1 MAKSRESAEKKTV
14 KKSTA
19 PSKKAA
25 SKANGKAASK
35 NTGEKKAA
43 AAKTKTE
50 SNAKKSTTKKAAVTK
65 TSKDAEPKKTASKT
79 ATTKKTAVTKTKRKD
94 DVSRQIEESNHEI
107 YALLKNNSQSNLYDQ
122 QPVNNP
128 QEDAKKKRIRNIAGA
143 SAVLIA
149 IIFGLIFL
157 IRGCVNSSQSQNKER
172 QNIIR
177 LAEKYMEKEQYDS
190 AMDLLNTLL
199 IQDPEDKEVNELLD
213 KLIELKAAQ
222 ERANAANFT
231 VINGQTGPGSYDIN
245 IDTSAF
251 KETFDSMSR
260 ELNAANEANAK
271 NQEQLNRLLEAQRQ
285 EEKERQAQAQAL
297 EQQKKA
303 EEEELAKQNKKVQA
317 EIQKVN
323 ELIQQGNSKLNAGN
337 QQDALKK
344 YKEAVACL
352 PISQGEPKFS
362 GAKYAEIASN
372 LYEAAEREKIPDA
385 KAVLMQNAVTY
396 AQKAVEKD
404 PANAKAHFILAMNA
418 ENSKDAA
425 TAENEL
431 ELAVKNDPNNYLY
444 YYYLGRRQQINK
456 KYSQARSSYTS
467 SIKLNPSSSETEK
480 DIHAS
485 SYFNLGLTCN
495 RISLPKDAL
504 AAFRKAY
511 GINPQHAKA
520 YLEEA
525 RLLRKSFND
534 LDGSINAYNKV
545 LNIEPDNMSA
555 LKECGS
561 AYAEVGNYAKAE
573 NCFRRVIAKLGTT
586 QDPMTYYN
594 LSTVLYNQAKVTD
607 ALKYALEAYN
617 TKDVFKASAEKAMIV
632 YQYALCTEKAG
643 DKTTAIS
650 LYKEVLTLNPSH
662 TKAKINLGIMFME
675 MVPPDVDTALSFLT
689 GAYQEDKTNF
699 EVNNNIGNAYLLKKD
714 YTNAVNYYLN
724 ASKIKPKD
732 TEVKINLAKAYT
744 EFGDFDNAKI
754 IYVEVINQNPNSY
767 DAYIDLAKVCIALK
781 DTISAEGYLTA
792 LQNKKPEYRTS
803 EVKALLDTVRPKN

>member
-1 MAKSRESAEKKTV
+1 M
-14 KKSTA
+14 
-19 PSKKAA
+19 
-25 SKANGKAASK
+25 
-35 NTGEKKAA
+35 
-43 AAKTKTE
+43 
-50 SNAKKSTTKKAAVTK
+50 
-65 TSKDAEPKKTASKT
+65 
-79 ATTKKTAVTKTKRKD
+79 
-94 DVSRQIEESNHEI
+94 
-107 YALLKNNSQSNLYDQ
+107 YDQ

-260 ELNAANEANAK
+260 ELTAANEANAK

-303 EEEELAKQNKKVQA
+303 EEVKRKAEEEELAKQNKKVQA

-337 QQDALKK
+337 QQDAFEK
-344 YKEAVACL
+344 YKESCSLSSYQSGRAKIFRGKICRNWHQ
-352 PISQGEPKFS
+352 ISMKQQKERKF
-362 GAKYAEIASN
+362 
-372 LYEAAEREKIPDA
+372 LDA

-396 AQKAVEKD
+396 AQKAVDKD

-534 LDGSINAYNKV
+534 PDGSI
-545 LNIEPDNMSA
+545 M
-555 LKECGS
+555 
-561 AYAEVGNYAKAE
+561 
-573 NCFRRVIAKLGTT
+573 
-586 QDPMTYYN
+586 
-594 LSTVLYNQAKVTD
+594 
-607 ALKYALEAYN
+607 
-617 TKDVFKASAEKAMIV
+617 
-632 YQYALCTEKAG
+632 
-643 DKTTAIS
+643 
-650 LYKEVLTLNPSH
+650 H
-662 TKAKINLGIMFME
+662 
-675 MVPPDVDTALSFLT
+675 
-689 GAYQEDKTNF
+689 
-699 EVNNNIGNAYLLKKD
+699 
-714 YTNAVNYYLN
+714 
-724 ASKIKPKD
+724 
-732 TEVKINLAKAYT
+732 
-744 EFGDFDNAKI
+744 I
-754 IYVEVINQNPNSY
+754 IR
-767 DAYIDLAKVCIALK
+767 C
-781 DTISAEGYLTA
+781 
-792 LQNKKPEYRTS
+792 
-803 EVKALLDTVRPKN
+803 

>member
-25 SKANGKAASK
+25 SKAKGKAASK

-79 ATTKKTAVTKTKRKD
+79 ATTKQTAVTKTKRKD

-107 YALLKNNSQSNLYDQ
+107 YALLQNNSQSNLYDQ
-122 QPVNNP
+122 QPVDNP

-213 KLIELKAAQ
+213 RLIELKAAQ

-303 EEEELAKQNKKVQA
+303 EE
-317 EIQKVN
+317 
-323 ELIQQGNSKLNAGN
+323 
-337 QQDALKK
+337 
-344 YKEAVACL
+344 
-352 PISQGEPKFS
+352 
-362 GAKYAEIASN
+362 
-372 LYEAAEREKIPDA
+372 
-385 KAVLMQNAVTY
+385 
-396 AQKAVEKD
+396 
-404 PANAKAHFILAMNA
+404 
-418 ENSKDAA
+418 
-425 TAENEL
+425 
-431 ELAVKNDPNNYLY
+431 VK
-444 YYYLGRRQQINK
+444 
-456 KYSQARSSYTS
+456 
-467 SIKLNPSSSETEK
+467 
-480 DIHAS
+480 
-485 SYFNLGLTCN
+485 
-495 RISLPKDAL
+495 
-504 AAFRKAY
+504 RKA
-511 GINPQHAKA
+511 
-520 YLEEA
+520 E
-525 RLLRKSFND
+525 
-534 LDGSINAYNKV
+534 
-545 LNIEPDNMSA
+545 
-555 LKECGS
+555 
-561 AYAEVGNYAKAE
+561 
-573 NCFRRVIAKLGTT
+573 
-586 QDPMTYYN
+586 
-594 LSTVLYNQAKVTD
+594 
-607 ALKYALEAYN
+607 
-617 TKDVFKASAEKAMIV
+617 
-632 YQYALCTEKAG
+632 
-643 DKTTAIS
+643 
-650 LYKEVLTLNPSH
+650 
-662 TKAKINLGIMFME
+662 
-675 MVPPDVDTALSFLT
+675 
-689 GAYQEDKTNF
+689 
-699 EVNNNIGNAYLLKKD
+699 
-714 YTNAVNYYLN
+714 
-724 ASKIKPKD
+724 
-732 TEVKINLAKAYT
+732 
-744 EFGDFDNAKI
+744 
-754 IYVEVINQNPNSY
+754 
-767 DAYIDLAKVCIALK
+767 
-781 DTISAEGYLTA
+781 
-792 LQNKKPEYRTS
+792 
-803 EVKALLDTVRPKN
+803 